1 MDVLMIYPET
11 KEQLTAYQSLAKAFQ
26 NRVIK
31 KKEKEVESPY
41 DPAFVAKILE
51 GREDFK
57 NGRGTTIKIEDLWK

>member
-41 DPAFVAKILE
+41 DPAFVARVLAEKAAGNYE
-51 GREDFK
+51 V
-57 NGRGTTIKIEDLWK
+57 IKTEDLWR

>member
-31 KKEKEVESPY
+31 KKDKEAESPY
-41 DPAFVAKILE
+41 DPAFVAKIKRSDKNFAE
-51 GREDFK
+51 GK
-57 NGRGTTIKIEDLWK
+57 YTAIKIEDLWK